1 MQPSELWP
9 SSTVFVETGMRN
21 GQLGASLLRAGL
33 SNYLGVSSDRE
44 RVAKI
49 QSQHPE
55 LARHVT
61 HAPWRRCVEMN
72 NAQVVVLS
80 GFTVL
85 YLWRYRALR
94 HAESIAWSANLNIF
108 TCLGM
113 LGWLISALLLRR
125 FSRPV
130 RVTCQMAD
138 GRSRQLFVS
147 RVLRR
152 KPHHLPARHYIPH
165 SLGLSGVFKAFE
177 QLGVP
182 YAVLRWYEG
191 LPERREGRD
200 IDLLVADEKL
210 EAVRTLLNS
219 QPGIELADVYT
230 PSGLPKSDYFGTP
243 YYPAENARRVLTRTR
258 WHNGYCRIPEA
269 LDHFHM
275 LVYHAIYH
283 NGPRSGL
290 ASRDHA
296 IQPDAKPAHD
306 YQFILRDL
314 AQKLNIDVE
323 LTLEGLH
330 EYLSMVDWAPRPD
343 MLARM
348 AAHYTRNPW
357 LKTLSGKLGLEVNDR
372 SLTVFCIRQK
382 AVELGFGDQII
393 AMLERGGWKI
403 VMTKKL
409 TAEES
414 QHAAIHLRGGTWD
427 KGVFKTSGG
436 PPSIIVVVYDS
447 QPINPTRAQRRKDP
461 NIVNARQLIKYEVRK
476 TINARVP
483 RDEEFSAIH
492 STDFGGEAWYCLEL
506 CMPERV
512 EEIKAAVAQLRESS
526 LPSRRAA

>member
-9 SSTVFVETGMRN
+9 SSTVFVETGIRN
-21 GQLGASLLRAGL
+21 GELGASLLRAGL

-49 QSQHPE
+49 QSQYPE

-72 NAQVVVLS
+72 NAEVVVLS

-94 HAESIAWSANLNIF
+94 HAESIAWSARLNVLTWF
-108 TCLGM
+108 GM
-113 LGWLISALLLRR
+113 LGWLISALFFRR
-125 FSRPV
+125 FSRPI
-130 RVTCQMAD
+130 RVTCRTTD
-138 GRSRQLFVS
+138 GKTRRLFVS

-152 KPHHLPARHYIPH
+152 KPHHLAARHYIPH
-165 SLGLSGVFKAFE
+165 CLGLAGIFKAFE

-191 LPERREGRD
+191 LPHHREGRD

-210 EAVRTLLNS
+210 DAVRTLLTS
-219 QPGIELADVYT
+219 QPGIELADIYT

-243 YYPAENARRVLTRTR
+243 YYPTENARQVLTRTR
-258 WHNGYCRIPEA
+258 SHNAYCRIPDA

-290 ASRDHA
+290 PSRDRT
-296 IQPDAKPAHD
+296 IQPEAKPAHD
-306 YQFILRDL
+306 YAGVLRGL
-314 AQKLNIDVE
+314 ARNLKIDIE

-330 EYLSMVDWAPRPD
+330 EYLCKFGWAPRPD

-357 LKTLSGKLGLEVNDR
+357 LKNLSGELASEVNDH

-393 AMLERGGWKI
+393 AMLERSGWKI
-403 VMTKKL
+403 VTTKKL
-409 TAEES
+409 TADES
-414 QHAAIHLRGGTWD
+414 KHTATHLRGGTWD

-447 QPINPTRAQRRKDP
+447 QPIKPTRAQRRKDP
-461 NIVNARQLIKYEVRK
+461 NIVNARQLIKYEIRK
-476 TINARVP
+476 AINAQVP

-492 STDFGGEAWYCLEL
+492 STDFGGEAWYCIEL
-506 CMPERV
+506 CMPERLND
-512 EEIKAAVAQLRESS
+512 IKAAVAQLRDPYN
-526 LPSRRAA
+526 PSRRAA